1 MDGKIFWTSLSY
13 NLKEKNAKI
22 TWWILRYILLKF
34 ISFCNVQHTVV
45 NIHFTSYFYHVSL
58 DPQSADPASLKP
70 LFFFSKL
77 RLMATR
83 QFLCW
88 MHKGQ
93 RLKKEIR
100 MAVPSCVSRAIRMEF
115 PDDTN
120 ENSGGSVT
128 DTSMAGV
135 IPLET
140 LD

>member
-1 MDGKIFWTSLSY
+1 MNKIFFVEVT
-13 NLKEKNAKI
+13 
-22 TWWILRYILLKF
+22 
-34 ISFCNVQHTVV
+34 SFCSVQHIVV
-45 NIHFTSYFYHVSL
+45 NFHFISYFYHVSL
-58 DPQSADPASLKP
+58 DLQSADPASLKP

-100 MAVPSCVSRAIRMEF
+100 MAVPSCVSRAIGMEF

-120 ENSGGSVT
+120 ENSRGSVT
-128 DTSMAGV
+128 DTSMTGV
-135 IPLET
+135 IPLENVA
-140 LD
+140 

>member
-1 MDGKIFWTSLSY
+1 
-13 NLKEKNAKI
+13 
-22 TWWILRYILLKF
+22 
-34 ISFCNVQHTVV
+34 
-45 NIHFTSYFYHVSL
+45 
-58 DPQSADPASLKP
+58 
-70 LFFFSKL
+70 
-77 RLMATR
+77 
-83 QFLCW
+83 
-88 MHKGQ
+88 
-93 RLKKEIR
+93 

>member
-1 MDGKIFWTSLSY
+1 MNKILFW
-13 NLKEKNAKI
+13 
-22 TWWILRYILLKF
+22 LKF
-34 ISFCNVQHTVV
+34 TSFCNVERSVV
-45 NIHFTSYFYHVSL
+45 NFHFTSYFYSVSL

-70 LFFFSKL
+70 LFLFSKL

-120 ENSGGSVT
+120 ENSGGSLT
-128 DTSMAGV
+128 DTSMTGV
-135 IPLET
+135 IPLENVA
-140 LD
+140 